1 MAAAVETSLISS
13 YTSLSDPQVQ
23 DLIKQPTTDLV
34 TAFLQ
39 SLVPKIKEYNKTKS
53 ERLRLDVEHENAVR
67 GAESQAR
74 QLKAKLELTSRE
86 AQDLKSKVEDGDTAR
101 LELQQQIDSLKSTT
115 TTSSANS
122 EALQESIDRLEKSNR
137 DTLSLLNA
145 KSTAHDKLAQD
156 IATQHQK
163 AVESRCE
170 ISELEQRLQACESTI
185 SSAKFKES
193 QLESEVERL
202 KRNNDWFDAE
212 LKTKAVEHTKFR
224 KEKNAKIA
232 ELQRALEDARQTIE
246 SSQRSETSLR
256 RRFEEIS
263 EKANDSFA
271 KIQQMREDAAN
282 REEDFRIEGDN
293 RRRLADLQEQKI
305 ETARGRLLQVEEQL
319 DQAKS
324 DAATEL
330 GELQSELEGERIG
343 RETSERRVEQLEL
356 ELRNTQ
362 AEVQTASRHEVPS
375 TPRSRPNG
383 LSTPGRGRSPAAFSP
398 GPGHSRTGNYTQLLS
413 EYNEI
418 RAEFEQERRAH
429 VILRQTFDEMVSEL
443 QGKEPELQQAQED
456 RDHFESEFTQLSS
469 LLETARQER
478 ETARRDARKQHSIA
492 ESSQRQARN
501 LEQQL
506 RDLSAQVK
514 VLLVELQIREQGGAL
529 DPVQRDL
536 LQRSARGDLEGAAVE
551 GLSDTGQFI
560 SNNLVAFRDVFE
572 LQQKN
577 MELTKIVREVGE
589 EREQEE
595 AKNKAAKGNSDELE
609 HLRGRVERYQEEL
622 KTLRTQL
629 QSYIQERDMF
639 RRMVSH
645 RGKLPA
651 DADLE
656 SMFGASVN
664 GAGTPRTP
672 QNRKGATPD
681 PEHSSLA
688 NDLSNHV
695 KLLREL
701 QAHFDAY
708 KHEAAQDY
716 TAAKSQAESANKE
729 RNQLQSEVIRANG
742 QVTLLQERY
751 QMLQSNFEQARSE
764 NGELQK
770 RLNALRE
777 NAAKQDLR
785 TQSAAEDLI
794 EARSATEGLRNENA
808 HLKAEKDLQK
818 RIETRLNE
826 DNRALLVEKTSV
838 TKSNTNLQNL
848 LNERELNES
857 EIRRKL
863 NSQVEN
869 LTSELS
875 TVRRKLEEETES
887 TKNAGLRREYEHD
900 QSQTRIDDLMRS
912 ASQTKEDLAVAKST
926 RDQLQSRVDELK
938 IELRSAEER
947 AQALQPRPT
956 PRSATSQGNNDVNGD
971 GLSREQELGIE
982 LVEVKRELELAKA
995 DLEAAKSQVDE
1006 YRTLAED
1013 SEERLV
1019 SLSNTYDQY
1028 KEDTDKV
1035 TAEKDEAT
1043 KNLEQ
1048 RIIDLSSELSTV
1060 NEELSQMRASSADHD
1075 TRLRQQREAFET
1087 ELSHAKDE
1095 CDRFKETANYHQ
1107 QDLKAQAEV
1116 ANQAQQSYESE
1127 LIKHGQARE
1136 ALTKLRDDLNQSKL
1150 ELSQSKA
1157 DAEAARMALSKN
1169 EDNWSST
1176 KDQYEKELADIK
1188 ARRAEVVAQN
1198 TLLHN
1203 QLQNVGGQISAL
1215 QQNRVMPALDEEAE
1229 MIGSPSSSLGN
1240 LQDVI
1245 KYLRREKEI
1254 VDVQHELSV
1263 QEARRFK
1270 QQLDYTTSQ
1279 LDEARSR
1286 LSEEQHKQTNHET
1299 EAINHGKLMNT
1310 LTELNLIRESNST
1323 LRNDTEQAK
1332 SQAADRGKQ
1341 IEELQAQLQPLQ
1353 VSVRELEGHLEA
1365 AQKEKSLAVEHS
1377 NSLQQ
1382 RISNILQKYDRIDP
1396 AELEALRDQIAKLES
1411 ERDEM
1416 VQQFGPLQEKI
1427 NGFADEL
1434 KQAQEEARKATV
1446 ERLASQFKERSKVL
1460 SDKAKQSQDENK
1472 TLRTQLEAVQSELET
1487 AQKARDEAVTKLEA
1501 ALSQSGDPNAT
1512 PTTQNE
1518 AQNGADEGQVDE
1530 NGNDGVSQNLRN
1542 QVATAN
1548 NLAQSRLQELE
1559 ASKAEF
1565 DTARNKLADLEKQLS
1580 EQQSRLE
1587 SHQNELKT
1595 LREQS
1600 SETEQSGHLEK
1611 LTADLSAAQGEL
1623 QALRSQTS
1631 GLQVQAFADPAS
1643 GSNQSTVTGQDLE
1656 ARSVVLENAL
1666 QMKMEELEA
1675 KYNERVQ
1682 NMRQQL
1688 STKLTEG
1695 KAVHRAEVAK
1705 EHEAAIRELQNQL
1718 DEARKQLTDAATKED
1733 SATAP
1738 ATAQL
1743 NDAAIPATSENAAA
1757 DGEAETDVK
1766 TETATPP
1773 DQWTRPQITNF
1784 IQTNTDAKAIMA
1796 ANIRRRVDMEIAKL
1810 KENQEQD
1817 PSSTLESKIAEI
1829 QANAA
1834 RETNEKLEEA
1844 QQKAVK
1850 AKEQAVSLEGKKFS
1864 VKLNLAENRAKAAG
1878 AKVEIV
1884 ERAAK
1889 ETPLKPVGEVW
1900 EIAKVA
1906 KGAPAPIQTNAA
1918 PATPAGQVPS
1928 PRPNGIQ
1935 QQRKPSQANNVTA
1948 AATQATPTALRA
1960 DQQQAPAIREPET
1973 HSPKPEQAGT
1983 QQQQSSPPRGP
1994 QQQQPVG
2001 TGPAA
2006 LRGITNTNTNV
2017 GTGIPRGGAS
2027 VRGAA
2032 NRGGPARGQ
2041 SGLPRGGMPVRGGA
2055 GRGRG
2060 QGQQGQGQGQQG
2072 GATNPGAQQLTPG
2085 NKRPREDSAGD
2096 VGNKRPR
2103 GGQSQA

>member
-13 YTSLSDPQVQ
+13 YTSLSDPQIQ
-23 DLIKQPTTDLV
+23 NLINQPTTELV
-34 TAFLQ
+34 TTFLQ
-39 SLVPKIKEYNKTKS
+39 SLVPKIKDYNKTKS

-74 QLKAKLELTSRE
+74 QLRAKLESTSRE

-101 LELQQQIDSLKSTT
+101 LELQQQIDNLKSTT

-163 AVESRCE
+163 AVESRRE
-170 ISELEQRLQACESTI
+170 ISELEQRVQAHESTI
-185 SSAKFKES
+185 GSAKFRES
-193 QLESEVERL
+193 QLDSEVERL

-212 LKTKAVEHTKFR
+212 LKTKAAEHTKFR

-232 ELQRALEDARQTIE
+232 ELQRSCEDARQTIE

-256 RRFEEIS
+256 RRLEEVS

-271 KIQQMREDAAN
+271 KIQQMREDAAK

-293 RRRLADLQEQKI
+293 RRRLAELQEQKI
-305 ETARGRLLQVEEQL
+305 ETGRSRLAQVEDQL
-319 DQAKS
+319 NQVKD

-330 GELQSELEGERIG
+330 GELQSELEGERVG
-343 RETSERRVEQLEL
+343 RETSERRVEQLES
-356 ELRNTQ
+356 ELQSTQ
-362 AEVQTASRHEVPS
+362 AELQTASTHDIPS

-398 GPGHSRTGNYTQLLS
+398 VPGHSRAGNYTQLLS

-418 RAEFEQERRAH
+418 RSELEQERRAH
-429 VILRQTFDEMVSEL
+429 VVLRQTFDEMVSEL

-456 RDHFESEFTQLSS
+456 RDHFESEITQLSS

-478 ETARRDARKQHSIA
+478 ETARRDSRKQHSVA
-492 ESSQRQARN
+492 ESSQRQART

-506 RDLSAQVK
+506 RDLSAQIK
-514 VLLVELQIREQGGAL
+514 VLLVEIQIREQGAAL

-536 LQRSARGDLEGAAVE
+536 LQRSARGDLEGAALE

-560 SNNLVAFRDVFE
+560 STNLIAFKDVFE

-577 MELTKIVREVGE
+577 MELTKIVRQIGE

-595 AKNKAAKGNSDELE
+595 AKNNAAKGNSDELE

-672 QNRKGATPD
+672 QNRNGATPD
-681 PEHSSLA
+681 PEHSGLA
-688 NDLSNHV
+688 KDLSDHV

-716 TAAKSQAESANKE
+716 TAAKSQVESANKE
-729 RNQLQSEVIRANG
+729 RNQLQSELIRANG
-742 QVTLLQERY
+742 QVSLLQDRY
-751 QMLQSNFEQARSE
+751 GLLQSNFEQARSE

-770 RLNALRE
+770 RMNVLRE
-777 NAAKQDLR
+777 DAAKQDLR

-826 DNRALLVEKTSV
+826 DNRALLAEKASV
-838 TKSNTNLQNL
+838 TKSNTDLQNL

-857 EIRRKL
+857 ETRRRL
-863 NSQVEN
+863 QSQVES
-869 LTSELS
+869 LTTELS
-875 TVRRKLEEETES
+875 SVRRKLEEEIES

-900 QSQTRIDDLMRS
+900 QNQTRIDDLMRN
-912 ASQTKEDLAVAKST
+912 ASQTKEELAVAKST

-947 AQALQPRPT
+947 AQALQPRLT
-956 PRSATSQGNNDVNGD
+956 PRTATAEGNNDVSGD

-982 LVEVKRELELAKA
+982 LVEVKRELEIAKA
-995 DLEAAKSQVDE
+995 DLETAKSQVDE

-1019 SLSNTYDQY
+1019 SLSSTYDQY

-1035 TAEKDEAT
+1035 TAEKDEAI
-1043 KNLEQ
+1043 KDFEQ

-1087 ELSHAKDE
+1087 ELSQVKDE

-1116 ANQAQQSYESE
+1116 ANQAQKSYENE

-1136 ALTKLRDDLNQSKL
+1136 SLTKLRDELNQNKL

-1157 DAEAARMALSKN
+1157 DAEAARVALSQN
-1169 EDNWSST
+1169 EDKWSTT
-1176 KDQYEKELADIK
+1176 KDQYEKEVADIK
-1188 ARRAEVVAQN
+1188 TRRDEVVAQN
-1198 TLLHN
+1198 TLLHH
-1203 QLQNVGGQISAL
+1203 QLQNVGSQISAL
-1215 QQNRVMPALDEEAE
+1215 QKSRATSATDAE
-1229 MIGSPSSSLGN
+1229 TDTNDSSSSSFGN

-1263 QEARRFK
+1263 QQARQLK
-1270 QQLDYTTSQ
+1270 QQLDYTTAQ
-1279 LDEARSR
+1279 LEEARSR
-1286 LSEEQHKQTNHET
+1286 LSEEQHKQTNHES
-1299 EAINHGKLMNT
+1299 EAANHVKLMNT

-1323 LRNDTEQAK
+1323 LRNDTERAR
-1332 SQAADRGKQ
+1332 SQATERSKQ
-1341 IEELQAQLQPLQ
+1341 IEELQNQLQPLQ

-1365 AQKEKSLAVEHS
+1365 AQKEKSLAEEHS

-1396 AELEALRDQIAKLES
+1396 AELEALKEQIARLEG
-1411 ERDEM
+1411 ERNEM
-1416 VQQFGPLQEKI
+1416 VQQIGPLQEKI

-1434 KQAQEEARKATV
+1434 KQAQEEAKKATR
-1446 ERLASQFKERSKVL
+1446 ERLTSQFKDRSKIL
-1460 SDKAKQSQDENK
+1460 EGKAKQSQEESK
-1472 TLRTQLEAVQSELET
+1472 TLRTQLESVQNELEIART
-1487 AQKARDEAVTKLEA
+1487 ARDEAITKLEA
-1501 ALSQSGDPNAT
+1501 ASTQ
-1512 PTTQNE
+1512 TQNPD
-1518 AQNGADEGQVDE
+1518 ASHATRNGAETVADEGQIDG
-1530 NGNDGVSQNLRN
+1530 NGITALNDLRS
-1542 QVATAN
+1542 QVATAES
-1548 NLAQSRLQELE
+1548 LAQSRLQEIE
-1559 ASKAEF
+1559 SSKAEI

-1587 SHQNELKT
+1587 SLQNELTT
-1595 LREQS
+1595 LRAQS
-1600 SETEQSGHLEK
+1600 SETEHNGHLEK
-1611 LTADLSAAQGEL
+1611 LTADLAAAQGEL
-1623 QALRSQTS
+1623 EALRSQTS
-1631 GLQVQAFADPAS
+1631 AMQVQAS
-1643 GSNQSTVTGQDLE
+1643 TNQANVSDQPSMTAQDLE
-1656 ARSVVLENAL
+1656 ARSAVLETAH
-1666 QMKMEELEA
+1666 QTKMEELEA
-1675 KYNERVQ
+1675 RFNERVQ

-1688 STKLTEG
+1688 SAKLTEG
-1695 KAVHRAEVAK
+1695 KAAHRAEIAK
-1705 EHEAAIRELQNQL
+1705 EHEAAIQQLQHQL
-1718 DEARKQLTDAATKED
+1718 DEARKQLIDAAAKET
-1733 SATAP
+1733 SEKTP
-1738 ATAQL
+1738 AIAKPA
-1743 NDAAIPATSENAAA
+1743 DAAVLTTSENATN
-1757 DGEAETDVK
+1757 AEPRPNVK

-1773 DQWTRPQITNF
+1773 EQWTRPQVAAF
-1784 IQTNTDAKAIMA
+1784 IQTNTEAQRIMA
-1796 ANIRRRVDMEIAKL
+1796 QNIRKRVEAELAKP
-1810 KENQEQD
+1810 KENQEQE
-1817 PSSTLESKIAEI
+1817 PSSAIEAKIADI
-1829 QANAA
+1829 KANAA
-1834 RETNEKLEEA
+1834 KETSEKLEEA

-1850 AKEQAVSLEGKKFS
+1850 VKEQAVSLEGKKFS

-1884 ERAAK
+1884 EKAAK
-1889 ETPLKPVGEVW
+1889 ETPQKPVSEVW
-1900 EIAKVA
+1900 EIAKLA
-1906 KGAPAPIQTNAA
+1906 KGAPAPIQTHGA
-1918 PATPAGQVPS
+1918 PGSPAGQVPS
-1928 PRPNGIQ
+1928 PRPNGVQ
-1935 QQRKPSQANNVTA
+1935 QQRKPSQASNVTVTA
-1948 AATQATPTALRA
+1948 PQQTPTAPSVN
-1960 DQQQAPAIREPET
+1960 QQPAPAAQEAGLDSSRPD
-1973 HSPKPEQAGT
+1973 QAGA
-1983 QQQQSSPPRGP
+1983 QQQQGSPPRGP
-1994 QQQQPVG
+1994 QQAQAVG

-2006 LRGITNTNTNV
+2006 LRGIANTNTNV

-2027 VRGAA
+2027 IRGAA
-2032 NRGGPARGQ
+2032 NRGGPTRGQ
-2041 SGLPRGGMPVRGGA
+2041 SGLPRGGVSVRGVA

-2060 QGQQGQGQGQQG
+2060 QGQQGGQAQGQPG
-2072 GATNPGAQQLTPG
+2072 GAMNPGAQQFTPN
-2085 NKRPREDSAGD
+2085 NKRPREDSSGD

-2103 GGQSQA
+2103 GGQGQG